1 MTWQLNGWPVL
12 GGATDA
18 AGLGTMVWTAPK
30 PLVRDIEKDTS
41 GNWTYPGKP
50 TGRPRTYPI
59 TSPQGSDE
67 FVSPTLDR
75 RWLWNHQPRA
85 GCWSLTERP
94 GWLRL
99 KAFGTVG
106 GNASFFRAGNTLHQ
120 RHLRSEQTQV
130 TTRLDITHMTS
141 GQRAGLAHFNG
152 GTAHNAI
159 AVQKTDTVT
168 RIITEDNDLVRPVA
182 TVPVGVITVD
192 LIARTGATR
201 RSPTTTAS
209 TAERPSPVLGPR

>member
-1 MTWQLNGWPVL
+1 MPIASDFRNWAVL
-12 GGATDA
+12 LYCAS
-18 AGLGTMVWTAPK
+18 AP
-30 PLVRDIEKDTS
+30 P
-41 GNWTYPGKP
+41 
-50 TGRPRTYPI
+50 
-59 TSPQGSDE
+59 SPQGSDE

-85 GCWSLTERP
+85 GYWSLTERP

-130 TTRLDITHMTS
+130 TAGLDITHMTS